1 MPSAWPEGRL
11 YCDTLISLA
20 DFLESILVDA
30 LFTCLCVHESKP
42 SCHQKYF
49 VSLCSVAFS
58 LTWLH
63 TSGHSACIQPLPNG
77 AHKLPIICAA
87 HVDH

>member
-30 LFTCLCVHESKP
+30 LFTCLCVHES
-42 SCHQKYF
+42 
-49 VSLCSVAFS
+49 
-58 LTWLH
+58 
-63 TSGHSACIQPLPNG
+63 
-77 AHKLPIICAA
+77 LPITKNISLACAL
-87 HVDH
+87 